1 MHSWPKVYFPT
12 PNFIKS
18 TLGASTCLDLWKHVY
33 VSLRLCVCLHGLGE
47 ALSNT
52 AFRLLCPAF
61 LSRPHS
67 FCVTVAWKADGQWK
81 ATEEFWRSVD
91 YGCESG
97 LVLLSMDNKRWALFA
112 SELLL
117 MDKFVTLEFHRMVN
131 GIECK
136 KRIMLVSEMALRATS
151 GSLTSQ

>member
-47 ALSNT
+47 AFSNLT
-52 AFRLLCPAF
+52 FQLLCPAF
-61 LSRPHS
+61 LSQPHS
-67 FCVTVAWKADGQWK
+67 FCVTVAWKVDDQWK
-81 ATEEFWRSVD
+81 ATEEFWGSVD

-97 LVLLSMDNKRWALFA
+97 LVLLSVDNKRWALFA
-112 SELLL
+112 SELSL
-117 MDKFVTLEFHRMVN
+117 MDKFVALEFHRTWIGLSV
-131 GIECK
+131 K
-136 KRIMLVSEMALRATS
+136 KERERELYL
-151 GSLTSQ
+151 SQE

>member
-18 TLGASTCLDLWKHVY
+18 ILGGLNMSGFVKA
-33 VSLRLCVCLHGLGE
+33 CVCIAAAVCARLHGLGE
-47 ALSNT
+47 AFSNI

-61 LSRPHS
+61 LGRPHS

-81 ATEEFWRSVD
+81 ATEEFWGSVD

-112 SELLL
+112 SELSL
-117 MDKFVTLEFHRMVN
+117 MDKFVALEFHRTWMGLSV
-131 GIECK
+131 
-136 KRIMLVSEMALRATS
+136 KRELCSFQKWLLVQHRFH
-151 GSLTSQ
+151 